1 MPAGKSW
8 EVCLLAD
15 EPEPQVWC
23 KEFRSRR
30 RARHFMKAV
39 LKKNENF
46 YGATLSNE
54 NGSVFEVFYWNGK
67 KIIPWKKTTVLSSRQ
82 ARLLPSD

>member
-1 MPAGKSW
+1 
-8 EVCLLAD
+8 
-15 EPEPQVWC
+15 
-23 KEFRSRR
+23 
-30 RARHFMKAV
+30 MKAV